1 MATAISD
8 STFRVTWTNPECPYG
23 VINRYIVFYRISDTV
38 QTPPISSDG
47 YSLLTYDFDLN
58 ADTTMRY
65 SQDISN
71 LPPYTNY
78 SIHVQAV
85 IRRDGQEAL
94 LGRVQ
99 EEVLVQ
105 TSSEITISIL
115 LAFIHATGGRKSP
128 RPT

>member
-1 MATAISD
+1 M
-8 STFRVTWTNPECPYG
+8 
-23 VINRYIVFYRISDTV
+23 FYRISDTV

-47 YSLLTYDFDLN
+47 YSLLMYDFDPN

-99 EEVLVQ
+99 EEVLVR

-128 RPT
+128 GPT